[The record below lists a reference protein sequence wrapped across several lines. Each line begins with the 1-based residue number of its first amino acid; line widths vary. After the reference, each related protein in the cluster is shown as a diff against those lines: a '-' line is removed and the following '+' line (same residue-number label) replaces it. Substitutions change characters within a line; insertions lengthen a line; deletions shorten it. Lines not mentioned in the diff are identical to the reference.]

1 MKRRALRIVLLLVAL
16 LAALAGCF
24 PPAISAPASSTTMP
38 EPQATATRVT
48 TPTPAPQAMP
58 TSASAAPAELLSV
71 CPPATEELQ
80 RLVRPEGLYCLAYP
94 AQYKVER
101 PNPEETILVI
111 GGMLNAG
118 DPRVHI
124 RVTDAAGE
132 TAASAADRIVRDF
145 PDFTLER
152 ATTTVAGEQA
162 VVLDKAPGQE
172 INRRV
177 LFVRGG
183 LLYELMFMP
192 ADPAVGEAFQGM
204 NALQEQI
211 LGSFTFLP
219 AGAGIADEC
228 LSPSGGAQLRRDA
241 TAGYCLLYPAGYSV
255 EQTDAAETVFY
266 SGSLLDVSKPKMF
279 IRVEDANGQ
288 TEKEIADALVAEI
301 EKSGLGGD
309 LGRPFGLTLGYQ
321 RAERLDNVP
330 GQDLSRVMIVVNGP
344 RAYRLTFVPADPAQG
359 DAYAQME
366 SLYDLAMRS
375 FRFLP

>member
-38 EPQATATRVT
+38 EPQAPATRVT
-48 TPTPAPQAMP
+48 TPTRIPQA
-58 TSASAAPAELLSV
+58 AAPAELLSV

-279 IRVEDANGQ
+279 IR
-288 TEKEIADALVAEI
+288 AEI

>member
-1 MKRRALRIVLLLVAL
+1 MTYRALRIAPLLIAL
-16 LAALAGCF
+16 LAVLAACF
-24 PPAISAPASSTTMP
+24 PPTITAPSAPTTPPETSATPTGATAPAP
-38 EPQATATRVT
+38 EPIAAVT
-48 TPTPAPQAMP
+48 E
-58 TSASAAPAELLSV
+58 APADPLSV
-71 CPPATEELQ
+71 CPAATDALQ

-111 GGMLNAG
+111 GGLLNAG

-124 RVTDAAGE
+124 RVTEAEGE
-132 TAASAADRIVRDF
+132 TAESAADRIVKDF

-152 ATTTVAGEQA
+152 TTTSVAGEPA
-162 VVLDKAPGQE
+162 VVLDKVPGQE

-192 ADPAVGEAFQGM
+192 ADPAVGEAFRGM
-204 NALQEQI
+204 NALQEQV

-219 AGAGIADEC
+219 AGVGVADEC
-228 LSPSGGAQLRRDA
+228 LAATGSAQLHRDA
-241 TAGYCLLYPAGYSV
+241 TAGYCLLYPAGFSV
-255 EQTDAAETVFY
+255 QATDAAETVFY

-279 IRVEDANGQ
+279 VRVEDANGQ
-288 TEKEIADALVAEI
+288 TEQEIADALVAEV
-301 EKSGLGGD
+301 ERSGLGDG

-359 DAYAQME
+359 DVYAQME
-366 SLYDLAMRS
+366 ALYDLAMRS